1 MLPPILDIYV
11 VWHPRDTEGR
21 RIAGWLL
28 DHFHGT
34 PYVGLVGGAVEV
46 YTRTT
51 PWVAGSDV
59 PRPMPFQ
66 TPLPYELPSARVVAV
81 VPILGPRLARAVEDT
96 SSGWARYLA
105 DVRDSAA
112 AEEHVGIFPM
122 WLPGHIEGQ
131 LAKLMGHIQALDPVC
146 VQDRRVLCRDISQQ
160 IAQLIGEPIGDRL
173 TVFISH
179 TKRQSPDE
187 EQDWVDDLVA
197 RVRSRI
203 ADTHLRPFF
212 DVSDLQPGSD
222 WDNELRRN
230 AASSALLAVRTDLYA
245 RREWCQREFLIA
257 KQAGMP
263 IVTLNAVRRNPERGS
278 FLMDHVPV
286 VGYCLGDNEVMNQSI
301 DDALGLLVDQALRRA
316 LWQMQVP
323 HLHSAEVVWAPGE
336 APEPVTAI
344 SWLIENRARA
354 RSGVP
359 ILVMHPDPPLGPS
372 EMKLIEH
379 LFALATGGGHVEV
392 VTPLTFVNRGGDGI

>member
-1 MLPPILDIYV
+1 MLPAILDIYV
-11 VWHPRDTEGR
+11 VWHSGDTEGR
-21 RIAGWLL
+21 RIADWLL

-51 PWVAGSDV
+51 PWAAGSDV

-81 VPILGPRLARAVEDT
+81 VPILGPRLARAVEDR
-96 SSGWARYLA
+96 SSGWASYLG

-112 AEEHVGIFPM
+112 AEVQVGVFPV
-122 WLPGHIEGQ
+122 WLTGSIEGE
-131 LAKLMGHIQALDPVC
+131 LTKLMGHIQALNPAC
-146 VQDRRVLCRDISQQ
+146 AQDRRVLCRDISQQ
-160 IAQLIGEPIGDRL
+160 IAQLIGEPIRDRL

-187 EQDWVDDLVA
+187 EKDWVDDLVA

-212 DVSDLQPGSD
+212 DVSDLQPGSE

-230 AASSALLAVRTDLYA
+230 AASSAMLAVRTDLYA
-245 RREWCQREFLIA
+245 RREWCQREFIIA

-263 IVTLNAVRRNPERGS
+263 IVTLNAVRRTPERGS
-278 FLMDHVPV
+278 FVMDHVPV
-286 VGYCLGDNEVMNQSI
+286 VGCCHGDDEMMNQSI

-316 LWQMQVP
+316 LWQLQVS
-323 HLHSAEVVWAPGE
+323 HLDAVGVEWAPSE

-344 SWLIENRARA
+344 AWLIKDSARTH
-354 RSGVP
+354 SELP

-372 EMKLIEH
+372 EMELIEQ
-379 LFALATGGGHVEV
+379 LFTLPTGSGRVEV
-392 VTPLTFVNRGGDGI
+392 VTPLTFVNRGGRGI